1 MKIIIYWNEEKRNDL
16 VKILNVSLEELG
28 LNDFIKIEETFSEE
42 LKNEMWIKQEPALII
57 EEESIEFKDII
68 FEWQTPPEEEIKS
81 MLVSIIGW
89 EVWDSC
95 APTSCSSCWSASVCW
110 I

>member
-1 MKIIIYWNEEKRNDL
+1 MKIIIYWEQEKIKKLKEIVN
-16 VKILNVSLEELG
+16 NSLEELG
-28 LNDFIKIEETFSEE
+28 LTDFINLETTTNEKIKEE
-42 LKNEMWIKQEPALII
+42 LKIKEEPALII
-57 EEESIEFKDII
+57 EEESIEFKDVI

-89 EVWDSC
+89 DMWDSC
-95 APTSCSSCWSASVCW
+95 APTSCSSCWSASICG

>member
-1 MKIIIYWNEEKRNDL
+1 MKIIIFWEKEKTKKLDEIMKN
-16 VKILNVSLEELG
+16 SLEELW
-28 LNDFIKIEETFSEE
+28 LIDFIKLENTNNEN
-42 LKNEMWIKQEPALII
+42 LKKEMNIKEEPALII
-57 EEESIEFKDII
+57 EEESIEFKDVI

-89 EVWDSC
+89 DMWDSC
-95 APTSCSSCWSASVCW
+95 APSSCSSCWSASVCW